1 MSPFPVHLI
10 RHGQTS
16 SYHGDAGLTELG
28 VSQARDRGRAL
39 AEVVQDGERVV
50 FLHAPTE
57 RARSTAECMREAL
70 LDGPST
76 ARLDE
81 PRADPG
87 FANVTVWV
95 DGQAYEPTQ
104 VRGLYER
111 LVRVE
116 DDQPGWVAEATRFW
130 EADRAPGGAMAF
142 WLSTPLLWHE
152 PPASVVQRLLA
163 SARRVASGCDRPD
176 RLVVATH
183 AGSLRA
189 LLAWAAGADL
199 GEPDNCEEVR
209 LVVEDDRVELGFR
222 GDRWARRF
230 PVGPTAAHD
239 RPAGCTIAACISRPP
254 PKPTTS

>member
-1 MSPFPVHLI
+1 MSPFPVHLV

-16 SYHGDAGLTELG
+16 SYQEDAGLTELG

-39 AEVVQDGERVV
+39 AEEMRDGERVA

-57 RARSTAECMREAL
+57 RAQRTAECMREAL
-70 LDGPST
+70 LGGTSA

-111 LVRVE
+111 LVTAE
-116 DDQPGWVAEATRFW
+116 GDQPGWVAEAARFW
-130 EADRAPGGAMAF
+130 EADREPGGATAF

-163 SARRVASGCDRPD
+163 SARRVASAWDRPD
-176 RLVVATH
+176 RLIVGTH

-189 LLAWAAGADL
+189 LVAWAAGADL
-199 GEPDNCEEVR
+199 GEPDNGEEVR
-209 LVVEDDRVELGFR
+209 LAVEGDRVVVGFR
-222 GDRWARRF
+222 GDRWAARF
-230 PVGPTAAHD
+230 PVGPTSWF
-239 RPAGCTIAACISRPP
+239 PADMVP
-254 PKPTTS
+254 

>member
-1 MSPFPVHLI
+1 MTPFPVHLV

-16 SYHGDAGLTELG
+16 SYQGDAGLTELG

-39 AEVVQDGERVV
+39 AEVVQDGERVA

-57 RARSTAECMREAL
+57 RARRTAECMREAML
-70 LDGPST
+70 EGPPS

-104 VRGLYER
+104 VRDLHER
-111 LVRVE
+111 LVRAE
-116 DDQPGWVAEATRFW
+116 GGDEPGWVAEATRFW

-163 SARRVASGCDRPD
+163 SARRVAGAGDRPD
-176 RLVVATH
+176 RLIVATH

-189 LLAWAAGADL
+189 LVAWAAGADL
-199 GEPDNCEEVR
+199 GEPDNGEEVR
-209 LVVEDDRVELGFR
+209 LAVEDDRVVLGFR
-222 GDRWARRF
+222 GDRWAARF
-230 PVGPTAAHD
+230 PVGPTSWFPAD
-239 RPAGCTIAACISRPP
+239 RATL
-254 PKPTTS
+254 T

>member
-1 MSPFPVHLI
+1 MTPFLVHLI

-16 SYHGDAGLTELG
+16 SYEGDAGLTELG
-28 VSQARDRGRAL
+28 VSQARDRARAL
-39 AEVVQDGERVV
+39 AEVVQDGERVA

-57 RARSTAECMREAL
+57 RAKRTAECMREVL
-70 LDGPST
+70 LDGPLS

-111 LVRVE
+111 LMRAE
-116 DDQPGWVAEATRFW
+116 GDQPGWVAEATRFW
-130 EADRAPGGAMAF
+130 KADRAPGGAMAF

-163 SARRVASGCDRPD
+163 SARRVASAPDGPD

-183 AGSLRA
+183 AGSLQA
-189 LLAWAAGADL
+189 LVAWAAGADL
-199 GEPDNCEEVR
+199 GEPSNGEEVQ
-209 LVVEDDRVELGFR
+209 LAVEDDRVVVRFR
-222 GDRWARRF
+222 GDRWAARF
-230 PVGPTAAHD
+230 PVGPTSWF
-239 RPAGCTIAACISRPP
+239 PAGMATL
-254 PKPTTS
+254 T